1 MDVEIKILLPDKSLS
16 VMKLK
21 RTASADDVYK
31 KLVETINLDKNL
43 IDHYYLFEII
53 DYSFD
58 RKLRPNECP
67 HLIYTQN
74 YSTSLATC
82 ITMKRW
88 YFSLQTESVLAKNT
102 QTLNFLY
109 HQVS

>member
-1 MDVEIKILLPDKSLS
+1 
-16 VMKLK
+16 MKLK
-21 RTASADDVYK
+21 RTASADDVYNA
-31 KLVETINLDKNL
+31 LIEIIDLDKDL
-43 IDHYYLFEII
+43 VKYFYLFEII

-58 RKLRPNECP
+58 RKLRANECP

-82 ITMKRW
+82 IAMKRW
-88 YFSLQTESVLAKNT
+88 YFNLKVESILAKNT

-109 HQVS
+109 YQVSQLKIFSFSKYYK